1 MIRPL
6 AKVDQTMCRLLA
18 LLPLLFSFAIA
29 QPLPAEIF
37 ERDQSYGKHERQV
50 IDVAARPLTVMK
62 PAILFVHGGD
72 WQAGDKRPATSK
84 SSFFLSEGF
93 AMASMNYRLFP
104 EASAREQAE
113 DVAAAAVW
121 LAKNAGRFGIDPEQI
136 FLTGH
141 GAGAHLVS
149 LVGTDPSYLRPH
161 GAQPSDLGGVI
172 TLDSG
177 AYDIPE
183 QMTRMS
189 VEQQYGRTLRQIFT
203 DDPDLWPSL
212 SPAYRVGQADG
223 LPPFFVVYTQE
234 RADALRQARPFA
246 NALRKSG
253 GVAISFEAPGL
264 THDALFRR
272 FGTVNDETTEETL
285 NFIRREANI
294 PIQPMT
300 QLAERKTPMINWY
313 FSFDAPETDEMD
325 RRLTGTEVTG
335 IVTHNEHL
343 YAGVSS
349 WNESDAPQRGQIL
362 KLTGVEEHWNLE
374 LQMPRR
380 YTRAT
385 TLMPVTFATNAEGL
399 PIDETTYLFVGAAY
413 EKPEEEAGAAGVFIR
428 PPSGAWAKQ
437 DVGTSEEG
445 ERITMVRALA
455 PWQDRETGIDHVFLG
470 GAPSPLGIY
479 RGGIDP
485 AFPGGVGFDP
495 EPEFVPLPSQ
505 SVTGF
510 ASCGNHL
517 YASTSQQILERQ
529 DGEEPSWRIVLDL
542 AEDKDI
548 LPYAA
553 ELLPEWQRR
562 EEIKALRCDR
572 ARRGTNLLFHVYNRA
587 WRFVPDAGGPLPE
600 ANIAQLVRS
609 MTGREAHLVM
619 AQDATLMRF
628 IDGDTEEW
636 IGLEILY
643 DPEYLES
650 FPEFP
655 YWASGFGKDA
665 FYLVRTV
672 VGGVTQFRLEYLA
685 VVGNDPYQRPL
696 ARVRDF
702 EKSPF
707 ERDNAIYAAGF
718 APWFEEVS
726 GQGWIT
732 RGER

>member
-1 MIRPL
+1 MR
-6 AKVDQTMCRLLA
+6 CLLGV
-18 LLPLLFSFAIA
+18 LPLLLGFAAA
-29 QPLPAEIF
+29 QPLPAEVF
-37 ERDQSYGKHERQV
+37 ERDKQYGDHPRQV
-50 IDVAARPLTVMK
+50 IDVAARPLSVMK

-84 SSFFLSEGF
+84 SAYFLSEGF

-104 EASAREQAE
+104 EVSPREQAQ
-113 DVAAAAVW
+113 DVAEAAVW
-121 LAKNAGRFGIDPEQI
+121 LARNAGRYGIDPEQI

-141 GAGAHLVS
+141 GAGAHLVA
-149 LVGTDPSYLRPH
+149 LVGTDPSYLKPF
-161 GAQPSDLGGVI
+161 GAKPGDLGGVI

-177 AYDIPE
+177 AYDIPA
-183 QMTRMS
+183 QMERTTQ
-189 VEQQYGRTLRQIFT
+189 EAQYGRTLRQIFT
-203 DDPDLWPSL
+203 QDADLWPSL
-212 SPAYRVGQADG
+212 SPAYKVDQSDG

-253 GVAISFEAPGL
+253 GIAMSFEAPGL
-264 THDALFRR
+264 THNSLFRR

-294 PIQPMT
+294 PIQPLT
-300 QLAERKTPMINWY
+300 QLAERKTPAINWY
-313 FSFDAPETDEMD
+313 FSFDAPETDEMQ
-325 RRLTGTEVTG
+325 RRLSGTEVTG
-335 IVTHNEHL
+335 IVTHNDQL
-343 YAGVSS
+343 YAAVSS
-349 WNESDAPQRGQIL
+349 WNESEAPQRGQIL

-380 YTRAT
+380 YTRASTLLPVSFT
-385 TLMPVTFATNAEGL
+385 TNVDGL
-399 PIDETTYLFVGAAY
+399 PIDEVTYLFVGAAY
-413 EKPEEEAGAAGVFIR
+413 EKPADEPGAAGLFIR

-437 DVGTSEEG
+437 TIGQSDDGEPMTS
-445 ERITMVRALA
+445 VRAIA
-455 PWQDRETGIDHVFLG
+455 PWRDPETGVDHVFIG
-470 GAPSPLGIY
+470 AAPSPLGIY
-479 RGGIDP
+479 RGAVDP
-485 AFPGGVGFDP
+485 AFPGGIGFMP
-495 EPEFVPLPSQ
+495 TPEFVPLPGQ
-505 SVTGF
+505 GITGF
-510 ASCGNHL
+510 ADCGGHL
-517 YASTSQQILERQ
+517 YASTNQQILERQ
-529 DGEEPSWRIVLDL
+529 DGAEPRWAVVLDL
-542 AEDKDI
+542 AEDSDI

-553 ELLPEWQRR
+553 ELNPLWQER

-572 ARRGTNLLFHVYNRA
+572 ARGGTNLLFHVYNRA
-587 WRFVPDAGGPLPE
+587 WRFVPGAGGPLPE

-609 MTGREAHLVM
+609 MTGRTAHLVM

-628 IDGDTEEW
+628 LDGDTEEW

-643 DPEYLES
+643 DEEYLET

-672 VGGVTQFRLEYLA
+672 IGGVTQFRLEYLS

-707 ERDNAIYAAGF
+707 ERDNAVYAAGF
-718 APWFEEVS
+718 APWFEQVEGS
-726 GQGWIT
+726 GWIT